1 MTLNQ
6 ENGISRRAEVAQKEQ
21 IPRNETI
28 SMRKKLIG
36 GSCKLFFRQDPIK
49 IIRAKGQYMYD
60 EQDREYLD
68 CINNVCHVGHCHDH
82 VVKAGQE
89 QMAILNT
96 NNRFLHDNLVL
107 YAERLT
113 ATFPKKLNT
122 VFFVNS
128 GSEANDLALRMVR
141 TQTGSNGV
149 IVQDHAYHGHVVS
162 LIDISPYKFDK
173 PGGDGCPPTTHVVPP
188 PDIYRGKFRDV
199 DYPGQDLGKMYADEV
214 AQAIAKMQK
223 EGKRPGCFIAESLQS
238 CGGQIL
244 PPPNY
249 LREVYKHVRAAGG
262 LCIADEVQV
271 GFGRVGTHMWAFQ
284 TQGNDVVPD
293 IVTMG
298 KPMGNGHPVAAVVTT
313 EEVAASF
320 KSTGIAYFNTFGGNP
335 VSCAIASAVMDVI
348 EDEKLMDRAKETGD
362 YFLDKLRGLMDKH
375 PIIGDVRGR
384 GMFIGIDLVKDRGTR
399 EPHTKAAE
407 HALSRFREEH
417 ILMQSDGP
425 HENVLKIKPPLAFS
439 KLNVDHYVEVLDLIL
454 EEISAMPE

>member
-1 MTLNQ
+1 M
-6 ENGISRRAEVAQKEQ
+6 
-21 IPRNETI
+21 
-28 SMRKKLIG
+28 
-36 GSCKLFFRQDPIK
+36 IK
-49 IIRAKGQYMYD
+49 RSELQLKI
-60 EQDREYLD
+60 
-68 CINNVCHVGHCHDH
+68 V
-82 VVKAGQE
+82 
-89 QMAILNT
+89 ILS
-96 NNRFLHDNLVL
+96 
-107 YAERLT
+107 
-113 ATFPKKLNT
+113 
-122 VFFVNS
+122 VFFV
-128 GSEANDLALRMVR
+128 L
-141 TQTGSNGV
+141 
-149 IVQDHAYHGHVVS
+149 
-162 LIDISPYKFDK
+162 
-173 PGGDGCPPTTHVVPP
+173 
-188 PDIYRGKFRDV
+188 RDV

-284 TQGNDVVPD
+284 TQGDDVVPD

>member
-1 MTLNQ
+1 MIKRSELQLKNV
-6 ENGISRRAEVAQKEQ
+6 I
-21 IPRNETI
+21 
-28 SMRKKLIG
+28 LI
-36 GSCKLFFRQDPIK
+36 
-49 IIRAKGQYMYD
+49 
-60 EQDREYLD
+60 
-68 CINNVCHVGHCHDH
+68 
-82 VVKAGQE
+82 
-89 QMAILNT
+89 
-96 NNRFLHDNLVL
+96 
-107 YAERLT
+107 
-113 ATFPKKLNT
+113 
-122 VFFVNS
+122 VFFV
-128 GSEANDLALRMVR
+128 L
-141 TQTGSNGV
+141 
-149 IVQDHAYHGHVVS
+149 
-162 LIDISPYKFDK
+162 
-173 PGGDGCPPTTHVVPP
+173 
-188 PDIYRGKFRDV
+188 RDV

-284 TQGNDVVPD
+284 TQGDDVVPD

-348 EDEKLMDRAKETGD
+348 EDEKLLDRAKETGD

>member
-1 MTLNQ
+1 M
-6 ENGISRRAEVAQKEQ
+6 
-21 IPRNETI
+21 
-28 SMRKKLIG
+28 KKRSELQLKLVILIV
-36 GSCKLFFRQDPIK
+36 LF
-49 IIRAKGQYMYD
+49 
-60 EQDREYLD
+60 
-68 CINNVCHVGHCHDH
+68 
-82 VVKAGQE
+82 
-89 QMAILNT
+89 
-96 NNRFLHDNLVL
+96 VL
-107 YAERLT
+107 
-113 ATFPKKLNT
+113 
-122 VFFVNS
+122 
-128 GSEANDLALRMVR
+128 
-141 TQTGSNGV
+141 
-149 IVQDHAYHGHVVS
+149 
-162 LIDISPYKFDK
+162 
-173 PGGDGCPPTTHVVPP
+173 
-188 PDIYRGKFRDV
+188 RDV

-284 TQGNDVVPD
+284 TQGDDVVPD

>member
-1 MTLNQ
+1 MIKRSELQ
-6 ENGISRRAEVAQKEQ
+6 L
-21 IPRNETI
+21 
-28 SMRKKLIG
+28 KLVILIV
-36 GSCKLFFRQDPIK
+36 LF
-49 IIRAKGQYMYD
+49 
-60 EQDREYLD
+60 
-68 CINNVCHVGHCHDH
+68 
-82 VVKAGQE
+82 
-89 QMAILNT
+89 
-96 NNRFLHDNLVL
+96 VL
-107 YAERLT
+107 
-113 ATFPKKLNT
+113 
-122 VFFVNS
+122 
-128 GSEANDLALRMVR
+128 
-141 TQTGSNGV
+141 
-149 IVQDHAYHGHVVS
+149 
-162 LIDISPYKFDK
+162 
-173 PGGDGCPPTTHVVPP
+173 
-188 PDIYRGKFRDV
+188 RDV

-284 TQGNDVVPD
+284 TQGDDVVPD